1 MIAPLTQAT
10 PMLRSSAAAPAPAPA
25 PAPQAEGPRELL
37 DLSTIDTAAEA
48 AQLPLLEPAFQL
60 SLAAAVV
67 SAMLGGASE
76 RQEICVVNKF
86 PGTCV
91 DTLFTLDMKNQA
103 APLSVEG
110 KFNDTPISGS
120 ATLSDSVQWSGNTG
134 DNVEDIQVG
143 PSLDQ
148 EAVRLEGRFGSVP
161 ASLSLSPIMNGD
173 IFEGVRTTGSLGG
186 YDYSCETRLAD
197 GQALVDGR
205 GTTMVSK
212 GSVGEL
218 PIDKS
223 YSISISDRVW
233 MFEGKGVNAGVE
245 QDVFTALSL

>member
-1 MIAPLTQAT
+1 
-10 PMLRSSAAAPAPAPA
+10 MLRSSAAAPAPAPA

-67 SAMLGGASE
+67 QSVLGGGSD

-103 APLSVEG
+103 APLTVDG
-110 KFNDTPISGS
+110 KFNGNPISGQ
-120 ATLSDSVQWSGNTG
+120 ATLGESVQWSGSTG
-134 DNVEDIQVG
+134 ENVEDIQVG

-148 EAVRLEGRFGSVP
+148 EAVRLEGRFGTVP
-161 ASLSLSPIMNGD
+161 ASLALSPIMNGNV
-173 IFEGVRTTGSLGG
+173 FEGVLTTGSLGG
-186 YDYSCETRLAD
+186 YDYKCETRLAN
-197 GQALVDGR
+197 GQALLEG
-205 GTTMVSK
+205 GATTMSSK

-223 YSISISDRVW
+223 YTITTTDRVW

-245 QDVFTALSL
+245 QDVFAALSL